1 MTITF
6 DGVKN
11 AALDALADANAK
23 EELLAV
29 LNDNRSLFVEEAQ
42 GYLRADLATFMG
54 DKYDSEKYSEFIT
67 ALDDGQLVAEAA
79 ATADEI
85 AGLTASYNGKKKFV
99 RDLKTTISLVA
110 RKAIVAV
117 LSAHLE
123 PAAGPVAEILGL

>member
-1 MTITF
+1 MPISF

-29 LNDNRSLFVEEAQ
+29 LNDNRSLFVAEAQ
-42 GYLRADLATFMG
+42 GYLRAVLATFMG
-54 DKYDSEKYSEFIT
+54 DKYDSEKYAEFIA
-67 ALDDGQLVAEAA
+67 ALDDEQLVAEAA

-85 AGLTASYNGKKKFV
+85 DGLVASYDGKKKFV
-99 RDLKTTISLVA
+99 RDLKTTISLVV
-110 RKAIVAV
+110 RKAIVAG
-117 LSAHLE
+117 LSAHVE